1 MLQQN
6 FAVLYISN
14 LTLYN
19 PVLPKTTKH
28 SLSLNFSIGASY
40 IELDS
45 NSMLCTGGDPATAAV
60 HRLDLSSFK
69 FTPLPA
75 LSVPRK
81 GSGVGRA
88 NNIFYEFGGKDGSG
102 HDLMECEKWEMGGDS
117 WTTAGSMNHPKVYF
131 TPCNYHS
138 SIYLVSSWDASS
150 RIVEKF
156 DPDAETFTDLSVSL
170 FTETISFTA
179 SFVAYGE
186 LFLLT
191 DKKQLACWKIAT
203 ENTFR
208 VVTTNGA
215 CDSTRQPRV
224 LGSQV
229 LLANKGNV
237 AKFSLETYSFI
248 ESS

>member
-1 MLQQN
+1 
-6 FAVLYISN
+6 
-14 LTLYN
+14 
-19 PVLPKTTKH
+19 
-28 SLSLNFSIGASY
+28 
-40 IELDS
+40 
-45 NSMLCTGGDPATAAV
+45 
-60 HRLDLSSFK
+60 
-69 FTPLPA
+69 
-75 LSVPRK
+75 
-81 GSGVGRA
+81 
-88 NNIFYEFGGKDGSG
+88 
-102 HDLMECEKWEMGGDS
+102 MECEKWEMGGDS

-170 FTETISFTA
+170 FTETISYTA